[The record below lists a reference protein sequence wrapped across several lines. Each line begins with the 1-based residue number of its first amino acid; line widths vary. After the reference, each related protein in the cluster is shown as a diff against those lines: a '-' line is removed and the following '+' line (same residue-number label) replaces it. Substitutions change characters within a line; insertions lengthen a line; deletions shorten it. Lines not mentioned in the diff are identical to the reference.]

1 MTQTIKSSRIKL
13 LIVFGLFLGPLFFAL
28 IWYYGLGAV
37 FLPRAATN
45 HAPLVQPVVIL
56 QPFTNLQ
63 LDQTEIDLSTLKGK
77 WTVVHR
83 LGVRCGETCEKS
95 LYNTRQTRLAL
106 GKDANRVQRF
116 VLGSNVNQLQ
126 AVGTDHADLG
136 LLMRI
141 TGGLET
147 QLMPLVD
154 SMLLEQDD
162 ALLVDP
168 LGNVMMVIPFD
179 LNPSHLLK
187 DLKKLL
193 KLSKIG

>member
-1 MTQTIKSSRIKL
+1 MTQSIKSSRTKL

-45 HAPLVQPVVIL
+45 HAPLVQPLVVL

-63 LDQTEIDLSTLKGK
+63 LDQKEINLSTLQGK

-83 LGVRCGETCEKS
+83 LGDRCDQTCEKS
-95 LYNTRQTRLAL
+95 LYNTRQARLAL
-106 GKDANRVQRF
+106 GKDANRVQRL
-116 VLGSNVNQLQ
+116 VLGSHVNQLE
-126 AVGTDHADLG
+126 ALGVDHADLA
-136 LLMRI
+136 LMLRI

-147 QLMPLVD
+147 QLMPLVE
-154 SMLLEQDD
+154 SMSLQQDD

-168 LGNVMMVIPFD
+168 LGNVMMAIPFD

-187 DLKKLL
+187 DMKKLL

>member
-1 MTQTIKSSRIKL
+1 MKQAIKRSRIKL

-83 LGVRCGETCEKS
+83 LGVRCGEACEKS

-116 VLGSNVNQLQ
+116 VLGSSVNQLEI
-126 AVGTDHADLG
+126 VGADHADLG
-136 LLMRI
+136 LMLRI

-147 QLMPLVD
+147 QLMPLVE
-154 SMLLEQDD
+154 SMSLEQDD